1 MVLHF
6 YGDNSTTQCNLAN
19 WLFDQTTC
27 CVAAS
32 SNDCN
37 QGCEIRHIRQ
47 VYKAWRIQST
57 RKSTSVS
64 FAKLREEINAG
75 RPVEIV
81 FEWEGGGG
89 HAAIIR
95 GYRQDEDGDY
105 LMVNDPLDDFNQV
118 EVQYE
123 FLKDAY
129 GLGNWN
135 RTWIGLKK

>member
-1 MVLHF
+1 MVIHF
-6 YGDNSTTQCNLAN
+6 FGDNSITQCGLAN
-19 WLFDQTTC
+19 WLFDQTSC

-37 QGCEIRHIRQ
+37 QGCEIRDIKQ
-47 VYKAWRIQST
+47 VYKQWGIQST

-64 FAKLREEINAG
+64 FAKLRTEINEG

-89 HAAIIR
+89 HAAVIR
-95 GYRQDEDGDY
+95 GYRQDEDGDF
-105 LMVNDPLDDFNQV
+105 LLVNDPLDDFNQV

-123 FLKDAY
+123 FLKEAY

-135 RTWIGLKK
+135 RTWIELKK